1 MDVRSV
7 TAGGRD
13 RAGDVARDAF
23 SRFANDY
30 PTKMYWF
37 LTHGYQP
44 HAFQGAFHAATDPT
58 RGGLVRFRHL
68 VAGRRGGKTK
78 GAAWEVIFYCLHP
91 EEFHRDFGGKGGVD
105 GRPLWVQV
113 LSKDHKVGFPSEL
126 AIRDVLR
133 ESGLV
138 KDRDYKWNKS
148 EKFIEFENGTLLQF
162 KTAQDPESLR
172 GAGLDI
178 LWIDEAAAIPG
189 HDAWDVIRPSLVDQ
203 PGCLITTTTPKGKNW
218 FYEEFFVGE
227 ALKDAFQF
235 RVEYTSID
243 NPHLSRE
250 FIEYE
255 RRTMHPALFKQEF
268 LASFDAMSGLTL
280 PGEWLRYYTVGS
292 EDTGDADSIPMPRA
306 RDGRIKLH
314 KYIGVDPATGEG
326 EDDFAIVCLA
336 LTLDRDQ
343 AFILKY
349 YKGRIPYADQL
360 EMIGEWVT
368 EFRPERIGIES
379 NVFQRIYAQQVA
391 RMRGLPNVIPVFSKG
406 KKNQRIISMSP
417 LFKTGKIRIHPKHID
432 FIDQWVSFDGER
444 IDNRDDLLDATE
456 IAIGVAGVLLPTT
469 LVHDENTWQRPE
481 QPSEAEE
488 AAAQIAAMR
497 NPTQAHET
505 LGSEW

>member
-13 RAGDVARDAF
+13 RAGAIARQVFPAF
-23 SRFANDY
+23 AALY

-44 HAFQGAFHAATDPT
+44 HAFQGAFHAATDPSK
-58 RGGLVRFRHL
+58 GGLVRFRHL

-78 GAAWEVIFYCLHP
+78 GAAWEVIFYCIHP
-91 EEFHRDFGGKGGVD
+91 EEFHKDFPGHKND
-105 GRPLWVQV
+105 PTRPLWVQV
-113 LSKDHKVGFPSEL
+113 LAKDHKVGFPSEL

-133 ESGLV
+133 ESGMV

-148 EKFIEFENGTLLQF
+148 EKFIEFANGTLLQF

-178 LWIDEAAAIPG
+178 LWIDESAAIPG

-203 PGCLITTTTPKGKNW
+203 PGMLVTTTTPKGKNW

-227 ALKDAFQF
+227 ALDDAFQF

-255 RRTMHPALFKQEF
+255 RRTMHPALFKQEY

-280 PGEWLRYYTVGS
+280 PGEWLRYFTIGKD
-292 EDTGDADSIPMPRA
+292 ETGDADSIQIPRS
-306 RDGRIKLH
+306 RDGRMVLK

-326 EDDFAIVCLA
+326 EDDFGIVCLG
-336 LTLDRDQ
+336 LTPDRDQ
-343 AFILKY
+343 GFILKY
-349 YKGRIPYADQL
+349 FKGRIPYAEQL

-368 EFRPERIGIES
+368 EFRPEYIGIES
-379 NVFQRIYAQQVA
+379 NVFQRIYAQQVS
-391 RMRGLPNVIPVFSKG
+391 RMRGLPNVIPVFSRG
-406 KKNQRIISMSP
+406 KKNQRIIAMSP
-417 LFKTGKIRIHPKHID
+417 LFKTGKIRIHAKHVD

-444 IDNRDDLLDATE
+444 TNNRDDLLDATE
-456 IAIGVAGVLLPTT
+456 IAIGVAGVLLPTMD
-469 LVHDENTWQRPE
+469 VPEEDWRPTVLKE
-481 QPSEAEE
+481 SEE
-488 AAAQIAAMR
+488 AAAQINDARA
-497 NPTQAHET
+497 PKPHET
-505 LGSEW
+505 LGTEF